1 MTDPL
6 SDRPAYRQVA
16 DRLRA
21 PIESGEWPAG
31 HRLPSESQL
40 MEQFSVSRVT
50 VRLAINALRGEGL
63 IVTRQGRGSFVRDRA
78 ASRRLSSSRYLHDAE
93 LARKGVAEPAP
104 RFGAATDDHNRYRLE
119 RSFREERASQ
129 QVADLLELPVGE
141 PVLQRRYVHIVDD
154 RPERISFSYLPME
167 LVRDTDVADPAN
179 EPWPGGTIAQLH
191 HLGHAV
197 TRVAESVRARMP
209 SPDEARTLA
218 ISAGVPVLCIT
229 RRMLAGPQK
238 DKPVEVSLE
247 IVLPADRVILEYTIE
262 LGC

>member
-31 HRLPSESQL
+31 FRLPSESQL
-40 MEQFSVSRVT
+40 MEQYSVSRVT

-78 ASRRLSSSRYLHDAE
+78 ASRRMSSSRYLHDAE
-93 LARKGVAEPAP
+93 FARKGVAEPAP
-104 RFGAATDDHNRYRLE
+104 RFGAATDDHARHRLE

-129 QVADLLELPVGE
+129 QVADLLDLPVGE

-154 RPERISFSYLPME
+154 RPERISVSYLPME
-167 LVRDTDVADPAN
+167 LVRDTDIADPAN

-197 TRVAESVRARMP
+197 TRVAELVRARMP

-229 RRMLAGPQK
+229 RRMLVGAQR
-238 DKPVEVSLE
+238 DKPMEAALE
-247 IVLPADRVILEYTIE
+247 IVLPADRVILEYIID